1 MNDPVAWCTLAALAA
16 AGVVA
21 PVAYYLGRRAEAAEA
36 RLELA
41 AHRSA
46 IGHLLIAR
54 RCLLEELQQIRAE
67 RSP

>member
-1 MNDPVAWCTLAALAA
+1 MNDPVAWCILAALAA

-21 PVAYYLGRRAEAAEA
+21 PVAHYLGRRTQAAED

-46 IGHLLIAR
+46 IGHLLITH
-54 RCLLEELQQIRAE
+54 RCLLEGLQQIRAE
-67 RSP
+67 RS

>member
-21 PVAYYLGRRAEAAEA
+21 PVAYYLGRRTEAQEA

-41 AHRSA
+41 AHRTA
-46 IGHLLIAR
+46 IGHLLITR
-54 RCLLEELQQIRAE
+54 RCLLEDLQHLRAE